1 MSSRFVKAAACAA
14 VLACM
19 GGCRKLTAQQVA
31 SQPAGGTVVQS
42 VLAPA
47 PR

>member
-19 GGCRKLTAQQVA
+19 GGCRKLGVQQVA
-31 SQPAGGTVVQS
+31 SQPVGATVVQA
-42 VLAPA
+42 LLGYA